1 MAKNQIFC
9 LDEARKDL
17 DMSFSDRKTIF
28 VKVKIWQKKKRSS
41 KMAWKDNYWKLLLSY
56 TIYEN
61 NEKKKPNTNRM
72 LASVLK
78 NLQNEL

>member
-1 MAKNQIFC
+1 
-9 LDEARKDL
+9 
-17 DMSFSDRKTIF
+17 
-28 VKVKIWQKKKRSS
+28 
-41 KMAWKDNYWKLLLSY
+41 MAWKDNYWKLLLSY